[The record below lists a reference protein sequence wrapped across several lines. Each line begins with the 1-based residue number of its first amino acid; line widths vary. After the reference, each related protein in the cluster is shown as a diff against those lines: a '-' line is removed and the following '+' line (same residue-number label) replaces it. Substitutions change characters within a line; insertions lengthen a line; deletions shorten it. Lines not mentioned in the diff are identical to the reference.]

1 MKKVNTLKMQI
12 FIIVLLSIL
21 AFTSCS
27 ATQSTSKAECAI
39 KWTD

>member
-27 ATQSTSKAECAI
+27 ATKMTSKSECSL